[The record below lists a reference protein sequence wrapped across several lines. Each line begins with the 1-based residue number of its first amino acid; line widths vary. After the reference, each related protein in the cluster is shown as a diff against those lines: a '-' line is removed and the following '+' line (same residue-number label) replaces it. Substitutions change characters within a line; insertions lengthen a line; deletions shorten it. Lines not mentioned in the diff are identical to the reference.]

1 MKLKNTIL
9 TVIASAAVV
18 TLAVAQLPVA
28 TVDPSRHGNLAAAQ
42 QNIQQA
48 FNSISAAQQA
58 NEDQLA
64 GHAARAKE
72 YLREA
77 NDEIT
82 AAAGV
87 ADNNQAGGSSTMSA
101 PPSTSSAP
109 PVVNT
114 PPPPPNISGSWT
126 IYADNVRQPGSSLKQ
141 VMLNQ
146 NGSIISGTF
155 HGPNQH
161 GKLQGWINGNHVEF
175 STDTREVLTFRGEI
189 TPTGMSGLYG
199 VNGDHAPWNAQRNN

>member
-1 MKLKNTIL
+1 MKLKNAIL
-9 TVIASAAVV
+9 TALASLAVV
-18 TLAVAQLPVA
+18 ALATAQMPVA
-28 TVDPSRHGNLAAAQ
+28 TVDPSRHGKLASAQ

-48 FNSISAAQQA
+48 FNNISAAQSA
-58 NEDQLA
+58 NDDQLG
-64 GHAARAKE
+64 GHAARAKT

-82 AAAGV
+82 AAAMA
-87 ADNNQAGGSSTMSA
+87 ADGNPPSGTSAMSA
-101 PPSTSSAP
+101 PPPATTAP
-109 PVVNT
+109 IMNT
-114 PPPPPNISGSWT
+114 PPPNVSGNWT
-126 IYADNVRQPGSSLKQ
+126 IYADNVRQPGSSLKEIQ
-141 VMLNQ
+141 LNQ
-146 NGSIISGTF
+146 NGSIVSGSF

-161 GKLQGWINGNHVEF
+161 GKLQGWINGNHIEF